1 MLQKRK
7 TNSASTID
15 VLIPPDTKK
24 IIEEI
29 PDLILDENFNQSA
42 SDKFD
47 NNSSTELKLNLSH
60 EEIDRIINQRF
71 LNDTVIHYFQKLV
84 KNVNGLQDPLLGQKL
99 NFKECSE
106 EFIQLLHGG
115 RHHWVTNS
123 TLQPGEVKYYDCM
136 FKGKLTESVKNQIC
150 CITRF
155 KGKILKLMLWPFN
168 NNKISLTVAFMLLH
182 SWYPLLTRKIL
193 QVYPLMKKSC
203 EIIYMIAAN
212 KEGIT
217 TGGRM

>member
-1 MLQKRK
+1 MQKRK

-84 KNVNGLQDPLLGQKL
+84 KNVNGLQSIIGTKVKL
-99 NFKECSE
+99 
-106 EFIQLLHGG
+106 
-115 RHHWVTNS
+115 
-123 TLQPGEVKYYDCM
+123 
-136 FKGKLTESVKNQIC
+136 
-150 CITRF
+150 
-155 KGKILKLMLWPFN
+155 
-168 NNKISLTVAFMLLH
+168 
-182 SWYPLLTRKIL
+182 
-193 QVYPLMKKSC
+193 
-203 EIIYMIAAN
+203 
-212 KEGIT
+212 
-217 TGGRM
+217 